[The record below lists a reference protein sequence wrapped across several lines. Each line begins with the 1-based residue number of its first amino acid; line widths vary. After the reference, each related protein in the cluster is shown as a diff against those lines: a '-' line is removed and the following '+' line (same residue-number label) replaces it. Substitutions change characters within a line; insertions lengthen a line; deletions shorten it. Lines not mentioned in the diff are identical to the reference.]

1 MLWSL
6 IVRSSV
12 CYGRP
17 VTGTEFRLLLNYAN
31 VMIALEVENAQ
42 QMEKGKTKI
51 QQRKRSTQAELL
63 HSHLK
68 DENGFRGL
76 TKWFFEAFLFP
87 FSNEWKPSPDGAF
100 GDFLSADGT
109 WTYMH
114 TKNLHKYKWI
124 H

>member
-42 QMEKGKTKI
+42 QMEKRENKNSTKKTLNTS
-51 QQRKRSTQAELL
+51 RASSLT
-63 HSHLK
+63 LK
-68 DENGFRGL
+68 GR
-76 TKWFFEAFLFP
+76 KWF
-87 FSNEWKPSPDGAF
+87 
-100 GDFLSADGT
+100 
-109 WTYMH
+109 
-114 TKNLHKYKWI
+114 
-124 H
+124 